1 MWQHGGKKYVKKS
14 QGQRKGRVV
23 AMTGLPALEP
33 KVAELSKEHGA
44 LVELR
49 AYDSGAVG
57 AFFANGKFRFV
68 KGVKKGTRKGMSPNR
83 RGALSKRGAARAFNK
98 YYREKRY
105 KGDRSRKAA
114 ITRDMCHRAKNVIS
128 DRRYRSRT
136 GPKRYD
142 FTGVDDG
149 SRCKGEVKASK
160 PRTAKQLAVLG
171 RGKTVTGK
179 RGFQKQ
185 RGGYE
190 EPTEEFMMGGYY
202 YSSDD
207 EMQDGGAD
215 GCSWSGKACSKKGTS
230 NPEWC
235 QMGKKG
241 RCVKSAAG
249 KRSAPKRT
257 MTPAQVEGL
266 KKGQAK
272 LRAKRAG
279 IKAAGVARAKAS
291 PKVNHLKTCKG
302 IPESICKKTG
312 NDCTW
317 MSTKKMKSGKMRR
330 AHCKQ
335 NHNPRRKK
343 SQQGGYYW

>member
-1 MWQHGGKKYVKKS
+1 MGYIMWQHGGKKYVKKS
-14 QGQRKGRVV
+14 QGQRKGRIV
-23 AMTGLPALEP
+23 AMTGLPAMDRSSIES
-33 KVAELSKEHGA
+33 KVAALSRERGA

-49 AYDSGAVG
+49 AYNSGAVG

-68 KGVKKGTRKGMSPNR
+68 KGVNKGTRAGMSPNR

-98 YYREKRY
+98 YYKEKRY
-105 KGDRSRKAA
+105 KRDRSRKAA
-114 ITRDMCHRAKNVIS
+114 ISRDMCHRAKNVIS

-142 FTGVDDG
+142 FDGVDDG

-160 PRTAKQLAVLG
+160 PRTARQRAVLG
-171 RGKTVTGK
+171 KGKAVKGK
-179 RGFQKQ
+179 RGFQ

-190 EPTEEFMMGGYY
+190 EHEMQDGGYY
-202 YSSDD
+202 ESSDDEMQDGGFYFEED

-249 KRSAPKRT
+249 K
-257 MTPAQVEGL
+257 
-266 KKGQAK
+266 
-272 LRAKRAG
+272 
-279 IKAAGVARAKAS
+279 
-291 PKVNHLKTCKG
+291 
-302 IPESICKKTG
+302 
-312 NDCTW
+312 
-317 MSTKKMKSGKMRR
+317 
-330 AHCKQ
+330 
-335 NHNPRRKK
+335 
-343 SQQGGYYW
+343 